1 MHKCDPPSK
10 RRGFTLIELLVVV
23 VLIAVVLAITAPSFG
38 NLIVDQ
44 RLKSVNAQL
53 VTDLQFARSE
63 AAARNK
69 NVFFNYRFSSGA
81 GRACYT
87 IYVSQSSADV
97 LCNCIVGSCT
107 GVDQLRTVEL
117 RFADKIRLYLPAGET
132 GDFAFDSVSGG
143 LAYGTSDFV
152 DATPRAHMVDVGVV
166 GEPTGRLLR
175 TNISPAGR
183 PTVCSAGTKPV
194 TGFSSC

>member
-1 MHKCDPPSK
+1 MRMDAARK
-10 RRGFTLIELLVVV
+10 RPGGFTLIELLVVV
-23 VLIAVVLAITAPSFG
+23 VLIAVVLVITVPSFG
-38 NLIVDQ
+38 NLMVNQ

-87 IYVSQSSADV
+87 IYVSQGPTDV
-97 LCNCIVGSCT
+97 LCNCIVGGCT
-107 GVDQLRTVEL
+107 GVEQLKTVEL
-117 RFADKIRLYLPAGET
+117 AYDKKIRFFLPSGET

-152 DATPRAHMVDVGVV
+152 DATPTAHMVDTGVV

-175 TNISPAGR
+175 TTISPAGR

-194 TGFSSC
+194 TGFSAC